1 MGGFHETLVKGYE
14 GRFSDELRER
24 AKAGIRGEKRE
35 GAGLLGMVFDGVGAL
50 DNGQRGGGGG
60 QGDRPSEETLVHGRM
75 GMISPFS
82 HGRSPGLPSGSSVM
96 IRSPTTI
103 GNSESPR
110 TAISPLTPKVTSP
123 KTDVSRPWESFGVGS
138 GDRPGSISISS
149 RRLPMGLKR
158 LGSILGGRR
167 RGSESSTVVSQ
178 DR

>member
-1 MGGFHETLVKGYE
+1 MGGFHETLVKGYN

-24 AKAGIRGEKRE
+24 AKVGIRRERRE
-35 GAGLLGMVFDGVGAL
+35 GGGLLGMVFDGVGAL
-50 DNGQRGGGGG
+50 DDGQRGGGR

-75 GMISPFS
+75 GMFFPFL
-82 HGRSPGLPSGSSVM
+82 HGRGPGLPSGSSVM

-138 GDRPGSISISS
+138 GDRPGSISVSS